1 MKTISVKIDNELLE
15 ELNTQAHRLRVSKSV
30 IIRAAVEDYLKKV
43 SHFKNLLDFLESV
56 PEVEPELD
64 EIKVIEE
71 YESRKALRKVES
83 ISLEEAKKELNI

>member
-15 ELNTQAHRLRVSKSV
+15 DLNTQAHRLRVPKSV

-43 SHFKNLLDFLESV
+43 SNFKNLLDFLESV

-64 EIKVIEE
+64 EIKAIEE
-71 YESRKALRKVES
+71 YESRKTLRKVES